1 MKLDIVSREF
11 PVIIKDGHDF
21 SNPTHIL
28 NGTAAPERPLRF
40 KSVCL
45 QMESIRE
52 NGSSGL

>member
-28 NGTAAPERPLRF
+28 NGTAAPGEAFAFQICVLADGEY
-40 KSVCL
+40 
-45 QMESIRE
+45 Q
-52 NGSSGL
+52 G